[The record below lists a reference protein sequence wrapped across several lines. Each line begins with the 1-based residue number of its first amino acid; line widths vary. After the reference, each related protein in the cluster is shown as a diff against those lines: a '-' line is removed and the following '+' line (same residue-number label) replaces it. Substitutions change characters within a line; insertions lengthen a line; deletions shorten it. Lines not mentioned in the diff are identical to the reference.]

1 MFTMVNESS
10 RRMVSAVAAVAIVAF
25 AGVALDQGH
34 RGGAPEGAVRVGEL
48 TLVNPM
54 KMAGLTLPEITVTA
68 ARQTPEQGRLAR
80 ADGRSASPVA
90 TQAGSAGV
98 GSAE

>member
-1 MFTMVNESS
+1 MFTIVNASS
-10 RRMVSAVAAVAIVAF
+10 RRMVSAMAAVAIVAF

-34 RGGAPEGAVRVGEL
+34 RGGEPEGAVRVGEL

-68 ARQTPEQGRLAR
+68 ARQAPARGRLAR
-80 ADGRSASPVA
+80 ADAGAPRPVA
-90 TQAGSAGV
+90 TRAGTAGV